1 MRSGSPD
8 RRYSASAVVSTAFP
22 GEIFEA
28 MSLRTRP
35 VEQNATL
42 PDGRVATVRVAVA
55 PDSYI
60 AERELSTVSVEL
72 VIADEVAAS
81 VNSVLEPRHEL
92 EARSLAREIVAGLES
107 GELEPTAGAS
117 EPLAD
122 RLPE

>member
-1 MRSGSPD
+1 
-8 RRYSASAVVSTAFP
+8 
-22 GEIFEA
+22 

-42 PDGRVATVRVAVA
+42 PDGRVATVRIAVA

-92 EARSLAREIVAGLES
+92 EARSLARKIVAGLES
-107 GELEPTAGAS
+107 GELEPTAGAI